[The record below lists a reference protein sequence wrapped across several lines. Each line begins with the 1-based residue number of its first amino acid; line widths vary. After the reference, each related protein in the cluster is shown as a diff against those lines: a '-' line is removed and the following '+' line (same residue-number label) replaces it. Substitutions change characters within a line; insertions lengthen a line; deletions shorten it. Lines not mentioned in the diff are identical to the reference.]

1 MFARDA
7 KVHPLNITSPA
18 LWATDN
24 LYKNKGFI
32 RRCLGYARYNAIATN
47 GVIREIYYGY
57 EYNI

>member
-1 MFARDA
+1 MDARDP

-47 GVIREIYYGY
+47 GVIYP
-57 EYNI
+57 